1 MKAEIALTTVSG
13 KAYYLLVKELK
24 ERKLPFLS
32 LTPGDRIPLDIKVV
46 ITTQKERYLI
56 KHPNITV
63 FKDDSARADTAT
75 VVDEAVRVAQG
86 KQNYDMVIIGVDP
99 GKTFGVAVLADGN
112 IVETYTCS
120 DLEETKRTIL
130 KTLDKAPATMITI
143 KIGNGAPIYTKK
155 LLYLLDDALPMRV
168 IIEKVSEEGTSR
180 FVKGTIHRRGA
191 KDLMSAVKIAERKG
205 RVFPRKGMK

>member
-13 KAYYLLVKELK
+13 KAYYMLVKELK
-24 ERKLPFLS
+24 GRKLPFLS
-32 LTPGDRIPLDIKVV
+32 LTPRDRIPLDIKVV
-46 ITTQKERYLI
+46 ITTQKERHLI
-56 KHPNITV
+56 KHPNIIV
-63 FKDDSARADTAT
+63 FKDESDTAT

-86 KQNYDMVIIGVDP
+86 KQNYDMVVIGVDP

-112 IVETYTCS
+112 IMETYTCS

-130 KTLDKAPATMITI
+130 KTLDKASATMITI
-143 KIGNGAPIYTKK
+143 KIGNGAPLYTNE
-155 LLYLLDDALPMRV
+155 LLYLLDEALPKRV